1 MKKFTKVLL
10 VSFLVLFA
18 VLPINNVIGELYVT
32 DNEITVIIDITNA
45 YYTALDDDG
54 IENDVV
60 ANFDMT
66 VFKNDRKYSNDRM
79 KFDLYVE
86 LILPSG
92 INYIYGYR
100 VTCKRCVSVSPII
113 YLYNHATEPG
123 WYTIVLTCVLAD
135 RGLVTGIGSEYLVFD
150 PPGGTPGTEPGSCM
164 III

>member
-1 MKKFTKVLL
+1 MKKFTKVIL

-18 VLPINNVIGELYVT
+18 VIPISNVLGELYVA
-32 DNEITVIIDITNA
+32 DNEITVIINITNA

-66 VFKNDRKYSNDRM
+66 VIKNSNRHSNERL
-79 KFDLYVE
+79 KFNLYVE

-92 INYIYGYR
+92 LNYIYGYR
-100 VTCKRCVSVSPII
+100 VSCKKGVSVSPVI

-123 WYTIVLTCVLAD
+123 WYTIELTCILAD
-135 RGLVTGIGSEYLVFD
+135 RGLVTGVGTESLVFD
-150 PPGGTPGTEPGSCM
+150 PPGGTPGTEPGSCV